1 VIDAVRDIA
10 EYVDL
15 GNGQRLSASQF
26 LQHFLFT
33 PEEQHTYI
41 AKLSGGERRRLY
53 LCTVLMRNPNFLIL
67 DEPTNDL
74 DIVTLQIL
82 EEYLANFRGC
92 IIIVSHDRYFM
103 DKVVDHI
110 LVFKG
115 QGDIQDFPG
124 NYTQYRSY
132 EANKSQEPNEAY
144 KANEANKP
152 NNSSPFKGDKR
163 GSIRPRKLSFKE
175 KQLMAQLEA
184 DIERLEAE
192 KKDIEA
198 KLSGGTIEVSK
209 IVELSKRLPLLNQEL
224 DEKSMQWLE
233 LSEIG

>member
-1 VIDAVRDIA
+1 MIDAVRDIA

-82 EEYLANFRGC
+82 EEYLSNFRGC
-92 IIIVSHDRYFM
+92 IIIVSHDRYFI

-115 QGDIQDFPG
+115 QGDIHDFPG
-124 NYTQYRSY
+124 NYTQYRAY
-132 EANKSQEPNEAY
+132 EA
-144 KANEANKP
+144 ANKP
-152 NNSSPFKGDKR
+152 QESKSLPIEEEMSKGKR
-163 GSIRPRKLSFKE
+163 GPSPRPRKLSFKE

-192 KKDIEA
+192 KKDIET
-198 KLSGGTIEVSK
+198 KLSGGTINVNQ
-209 IVELSKRLPLLNQEL
+209 IVELSKRLPLLNEEL
-224 DEKSMQWLE
+224 DTKSMQWLE
-233 LSEIG
+233 LSEI